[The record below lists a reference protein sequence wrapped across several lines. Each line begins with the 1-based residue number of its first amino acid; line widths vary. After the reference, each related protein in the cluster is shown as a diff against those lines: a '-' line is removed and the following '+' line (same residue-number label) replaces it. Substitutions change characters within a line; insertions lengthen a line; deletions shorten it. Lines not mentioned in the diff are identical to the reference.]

1 MENEALRA
9 ISEKYPRLSISSFS
23 AGFQVI
29 KFQKCSEIWLKE
41 SYIIPCIVKCEEIE
55 SALILFCS

>member
-1 MENEALRA
+1 MQRLAEQMENEALRA

-29 KFQKCSEIWLKE
+29 KSQKCSEIWLKE
-41 SYIIPCIVKCEEIE
+41 SYII
-55 SALILFCS
+55 ALHC